1 MTPPTEPPADHL
13 TIPEVAAKLG
23 RKRRLLESRL
33 AEDARKAPA
42 ERRLQFHSYIGRSR
56 IWDEHAYRALRA
68 AVVAADS
75 ASRPTPTA
83 RSTFPAPSRTANA
96 YEKACELIARTS
108 PNSSSPSD
116 PPNSTR
122 PPSSAPYQI
131 IPLPR
136 P

>member
-1 MTPPTEPPADHL
+1 MTAPTELHADHL

-23 RKRRLLESRL
+23 RKRRWLESRL
-33 AEDARKAPA
+33 AEDLRKAPA

-56 IWDEHAYRALRA
+56 TWDEHAYRALRDA
-68 AVVAADS
+68 IVAADS
-75 ASRPTPTA
+75 ASRPTPTG

-96 YEKACELIARTS
+96 YEKACELLARMS
-108 PNSSSPSD
+108 PNNSSPCD
-116 PPNSTR
+116 PPSSTR
-122 PPSSAPYQI
+122 PPSSVPSQI